1 MQKWKKHSS
10 ASRLVCT
17 LYYYWFTCP
26 LILLIS
32 CVNGCHHSAWNKLL
46 SNKVVL
52 SVLCT
57 DDQAKKVSSLCEPR
71 EKSNLGEKNK
81 RRWTDNRIFFFFKK
95 TERLRFC
102 KEVVNDFWI
111 CAKLYDTPNK
121 DNTKHLD
128 TNKGMHN

>member
-1 MQKWKKHSS
+1 MDVIIPPGISS
-10 ASRLVCT
+10 CLTKLFC
-17 LYYYWFTCP
+17 LY
-26 LILLIS
+26 
-32 CVNGCHHSAWNKLL
+32 
-46 SNKVVL
+46 
-52 SVLCT
+52 SVLMT
-57 DDQAKKVSSLCEPR
+57 KPR
-71 EKSNLGEKNK
+71 KFLHFVNQERNPIWVK
-81 RRWTDNRIFFFFKK
+81 RTKEDEQTIGFFFFFKK